1 MQLLAAKCPSC
12 GADIQVP
19 DNKDFAY
26 CTFCGSNV
34 KVRESVIVKS
44 DVDVENLIA
53 LGNVEL
59 QAKDYNNAIEY
70 FTRVLE
76 VDGKNHHAWM
86 GKGTAT
92 LRRANTSLEDYRE
105 AYLYY
110 EHALDNIP
118 EEKKDGLYD
127 TIFDEYSIKK
137 YFAGHIEFLD
147 QLINIRPDEE
157 LLLTLI
163 RLLDIVEADMSKSGN
178 KLSLERLKIR
188 ENALLLLKTNYPE
201 EYDRYYKLLNLR
213 QAGLEKQT
221 EQNEKNELE
230 KKRKD
235 LFSGKRAIKD
245 FIVTALL
252 YSIITFIIIFIIDTL
267 GNFTSSGFGRFIAIF
282 GVLFIFANIAVYF
295 KKRRE
300 FSEFKEYLSRKKRPF
315 KDMAQ

>member
-19 DNKDFAY
+19 DNKDYAY

-59 QAKDYNNAIEY
+59 QAKDYNDAIDY

-110 EHALDNIP
+110 EHALDNISDD
-118 EEKKDGLYD
+118 KKEGLYD

-137 YFAGHIEFLD
+137 YYAGHIEFLD
-147 QLINIRPDEE
+147 ELIKIRPDKE

-178 KLSLERLKIR
+178 KLPPERQRIK
-188 ENALLLLKTNYPE
+188 ENAFILLKTNYPD
-201 EYDRYYKLLNLR
+201 EYDRYYKLLKLQ
-213 QAGLEKQT
+213 QAGLEKQS

-230 KKRKD
+230 KKRRD
-235 LFSGKRAIKD
+235 LFSGKRAVKD
-245 FIVTALL
+245 LISSAVLNT
-252 YSIITFIIIFIIDTL
+252 IITLIIILVIDTFGKFAL
-267 GNFTSSGFGRFIAIF
+267 SGFGRFMAIF
-282 GVLFIFANIAVYF
+282 GVLFIFANIAMYF

-300 FSEFKEYLSRKKRPF
+300 FFEFKEYLSRKKRPF
-315 KDMAQ
+315 KDMIQ